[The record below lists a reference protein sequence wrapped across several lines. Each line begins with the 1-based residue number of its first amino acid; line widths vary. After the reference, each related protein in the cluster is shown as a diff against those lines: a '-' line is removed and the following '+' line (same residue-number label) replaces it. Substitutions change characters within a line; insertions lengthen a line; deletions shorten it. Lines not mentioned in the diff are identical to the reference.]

1 MSEQLKTILII
12 LVSVSIF
19 GLLLFVFVKNY
30 IKENELDNILF
41 VDEIPHEQLPELYT
55 QCHYGL
61 ILLDLSLKTHNIP
74 GKFLSYLYAGLL
86 VFASINKG
94 NDLEKIID
102 KYELGKYSSDNNHN
116 DVATKMLELAAI
128 SYDRE
133 ENKLK
138 SMILLEKRFSPQSAA
153 EKIIDTLFE
162 DNVKSDN

>member
-1 MSEQLKTILII
+1 M
-12 LVSVSIF
+12 
-19 GLLLFVFVKNY
+19 
-30 IKENELDNILF
+30 
-41 VDEIPHEQLPELYT
+41 P
-55 QCHYGL
+55 
-61 ILLDLSLKTHNIP
+61 
-74 GKFLSYLYAGLL
+74 

-102 KYELGKYSSDNNHN
+102 ENELGKYSSDNNHN
-116 DVATKMLELAAI
+116 HIAAKMLELAAI

-138 SMILLEKRFSPQSAA
+138 SMTLLEKRFSPQSAA